1 MKWENDLPKILHM
14 TDSAVIILC
23 EYVPNM
29 QKKEQEVQL
38 MQQTEAAYCRPYC
51 GYYRDA
57 ALRKAPN
64 GGEFK
69 LTCINPNHPALP
81 QIKRQLGIS

>member
-1 MKWENDLPKILHM
+1 M
-14 TDSAVIILC
+14 TDSGVIILC

-38 MQQTEAAYCRPYC
+38 MEQTEATYCRPYC

-57 ALRKAPN
+57 ALRKGAR
-64 GGEFK
+64 GEEFK
-69 LTCINPNHPALP
+69 ISCINPNHPALP
-81 QIKRQLGIS
+81 ELKKQLGIAV